1 MKKLLAKVKKMERR
15 IKKQEIYISHLK
27 NKQYSINKEIIIA
40 EKICWDME
48 VELSNFRKT
57 LDI

>member
-1 MKKLLAKVKKMERR
+1 MKKLLAEVKKMERR